1 MEFKGTKGKWVVD
14 IDESSYNE
22 YQENTLVTI
31 PIVRLCEV
39 YGEDEPSIANALLIS
54 KAPEMLEMLINLT
67 EVCDIKILKDKAEQ
81 LIKEATEL

>member
-31 PIVRLCEV
+31 LLLGYVPFFIHELIYKYEKIQYSLCR
-39 YGEDEPSIANALLIS
+39 PSVGI
-54 KAPEMLEMLINLT
+54 
-67 EVCDIKILKDKAEQ
+67 
-81 LIKEATEL
+81 

>member
-31 PIVRLCEV
+31 
-39 YGEDEPSIANALLIS
+39 LLLGYV
-54 KAPEMLEMLINLT
+54 KFT
-67 EVCDIKILKDKAEQ
+67 ER
-81 LIKEATEL
+81 TNHP